1 MTMKNDIG
9 ELLREWPASDTD
21 NVRMITDAD
30 GVEKVQVRVDQ
41 GAFQGILQMNLDG
54 RPDGRR
60 PEGRDFVLDHFKDRQ
75 SHLLAQQGDED
86 AFSLSE
92 EDCGELFDESFR
104 IYQRYI
110 FLLQIEDFSRVIRDT
125 ERNMEVFR
133 FVNRYAVREEDRMHL
148 ERWWPYI
155 LRINATATAMIHSRN
170 NDLDRGLELIEAAV
184 NRIENLDPVDA
195 EEFDLE
201 KKRSLEA
208 LDELRVEIEAK
219 KPISRQEQ
227 LEEAMAQ
234 AIDHE
239 DYERAA
245 EIRDQLNAL
254 KEPSPAPSGD

>member
-1 MTMKNDIG
+1 MTMKHDIG
-9 ELLREWPASDTD
+9 ELLREWPASDTE
-21 NVRMITDAD
+21 NVRKITDAD

-60 PEGRDFVLDHFKDRQ
+60 PEGRDFMLDHFKDRQ
-75 SHLLAQQGDED
+75 SHLLAHGGEED

-92 EDCGELFDESFR
+92 EDCGELFDESYR

-110 FLLQIEDFSRVIRDT
+110 FLLQIEDFPRVIRDT

-155 LRINATATAMIHSRN
+155 IRINATATAMIQTRN
-170 NDLDRGLELIEAAV
+170 EDLDRALELIEAAV
-184 NRIENLDPVDA
+184 SRIESLDPVDA
-195 EEFDLE
+195 EEFDIE

-208 LDELRVEIEAK
+208 LDELAAEIEAK
-219 KPISRQEQ
+219 KPLSRREQ
-227 LEEAMAQ
+227 LEEAMTQ
-234 AIDHE
+234 AISRE

-245 EIRDQLNAL
+245 EIRDQLSAL
-254 KEPSPAPSGD
+254 TEPSQTSLEE